1 MISRICRKIIC
12 SLANAL
18 TACAMAVE
26 KISKVCFSFAM
37 VLLGIIGSLY
47 AQTPLHD
54 PNLHTASPE
63 ALQQLSNERVRQKII
78 ENSQAH
84 YAGRCVCQ
92 YMTQDSRQHSC
103 KGRHEVIKTKPLVNP
118 VSPAAIELRRR
129 FPGITDNAKARA
141 HARNIAGWTPLPVQ
155 PRQVTRRRPP
165 KDS

>member
-12 SLANAL
+12 PLANDL

-37 VLLGIIGSLY
+37 VLLGIIGSPH

-78 ENSQAH
+78 EDSQTR
-84 YAGRCVCQ
+84 YAGRCVRQ
-92 YMTQDSRQHSC
+92 YMTQDSRQRSC
-103 KGRHEVIKTKPLVNP
+103 KGRHEAIKTKPLP
-118 VSPAAIELRRR
+118 ICYPS
-129 FPGITDNAKARA
+129 
-141 HARNIAGWTPLPVQ
+141 
-155 PRQVTRRRPP
+155 QVTPEMVSTWRRQHH
-165 KDS
+165 

>member
-1 MISRICRKIIC
+1 MTSRICRKIIC
-12 SLANAL
+12 PLANDL

-37 VLLGIIGSLY
+37 VLLGIIGSPH

-78 ENSQAH
+78 EDSQTR

-92 YMTQDSRQHSC
+92 YMTQDSRQRSC
-103 KGRHEVIKTKPLVNP
+103 KGRHEAIKTKPLPICYPN
-118 VSPAAIELRRR
+118 
-129 FPGITDNAKARA
+129 
-141 HARNIAGWTPLPVQ
+141 
-155 PRQVTRRRPP
+155 QVTPEMVSTWRRQHH
-165 KDS
+165 